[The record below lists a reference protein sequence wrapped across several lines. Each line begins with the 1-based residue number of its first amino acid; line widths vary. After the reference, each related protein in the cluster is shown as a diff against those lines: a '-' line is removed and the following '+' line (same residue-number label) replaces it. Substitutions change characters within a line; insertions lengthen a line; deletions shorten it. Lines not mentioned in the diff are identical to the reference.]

1 MNVLSNLPKYIV
13 MIVLAGGIFIVF
25 GKITGG
31 SDKTSALVVNV
42 PALSATAREGQQLFE
57 ANCMACHG
65 KNAAGSEQ
73 GPPFINNIYR
83 PNHHADQAFVLAAL
97 RGVRSHHWRFGN
109 MPSQPQVNETQMLKI
124 VRYVRE
130 LQRANGIN

>member
-1 MNVLSNLPKYIV
+1 MKIFSNLPKYL
-13 MIVLAGGIFIVF
+13 VLAILVGGVFIVF
-25 GKITGG
+25 SKISGVG
-31 SDKTSALVVNV
+31 NKTSALTVNV
-42 PALSATAREGQQLFE
+42 PTLSATAREGQNLFE

-83 PNHHADQAFVLAAL
+83 PNHHADQSFVLAAL
-97 RGVRSHHWRFGN
+97 RGVRAHHWRFGN
-109 MPSQPQVNETQMLKI
+109 MPPQPQVNETQMLKI